1 MLPPDAARTPALRE
15 SAEMHV
21 GPNEQIIRATIKRR
35 FGASLRVLGTTKSTN
50 EDALAWA
57 DEGAPEGAVVVADQ
71 QTAGRGRRGRTW
83 LSEPGKAL
91 LFSILFRPTTSGSL
105 ALLSTAVGVGAAE
118 ALRNVTRLSVLLKWP
133 NDLVVDDRKL
143 AGILVETKL
152 GGPDGAVAVAGIG
165 MNVSWDPRDMPA
177 DIAPRATSVA
187 SEMERLGL
195 DEPPTREALLAAV
208 VDGIERR
215 YAALLGGQR
224 DDLVSTA
231 ESLSSLV
238 GRDVVVRLPAGGE
251 VHGLVTGLA
260 RDGALEVETSE
271 GLRVLNAGEVETVRR
286 A

>member
-1 MLPPDAARTPALRE
+1 
-15 SAEMHV
+15 MHI
-21 GPNEQIIRATIKRR
+21 GLNEQIIRATIKRN
-35 FGASLRVLGTTKSTN
+35 FGASLRVLATTGSTN

-71 QTAGRGRRGRTW
+71 QTAGRGRRGRSW
-83 LSEPGKAL
+83 LSEPGEGL
-91 LFSILFRPTTSGSL
+91 LFSIVFRPPTQDSL

-118 ALRNVTRLSVLLKWP
+118 ALRRVTRLSVLLKWP

-152 GGPDGAVAVAGIG
+152 GGPGGAVAVAGIG
-165 MNVSWDPRDMPA
+165 MNVSWDPRDMPS
-177 DIAPRATSVA
+177 DISRLATSA
-187 SEMERLGL
+187 AYEMERLGL
-195 DEPPTREALLAAV
+195 EEPLPRESLLAALV
-208 VDGIERR
+208 EGIERR
-215 YAALLGGQR
+215 YAALVGGQR

-238 GRDVVVRLPAGGE
+238 GRDVVVRLPAGGD

-260 RDGALEVETSE
+260 PDGALEVETSE